1 MNDIF
6 TEKTIGSISGV
17 ELKKKITAV
26 ADECYSN
33 EDYQSAAEFYRT
45 ASEIIEGAMYK
56 QIVEYKFSGFD
67 DKDEKRSRSKN

>member
-26 ADECYSN
+26 ADECYSKVSGKGQVYFVN
-33 EDYQSAAEFYRT
+33 
-45 ASEIIEGAMYK
+45 
-56 QIVEYKFSGFD
+56 KFL
-67 DKDEKRSRSKN
+67 EKE